1 MDDDEDESEK
11 DEESESVEEESQK
24 ADASE
29 ESGSGSEEE
38 VDEED
43 ESGDDSKEW
52 DEYCYVCNDGG
63 NMLCCEGC
71 TKVAHASCASLK
83 IAPKGAWHC
92 KDCAAKLVQKK
103 QASRAAATLANG
115 RAGTKGSSRDGHMPT
130 RTSSRSRRA
139 ASRK

>member
-1 MDDDEDESEK
+1 MDDDDESEQ
-11 DEESESVEEESQK
+11 DEGSESVEEDSQK
-24 ADASE
+24 ASASD
-29 ESGSGSEEE
+29 ESGSGSEE

-43 ESGDDSKEW
+43 ESDDDSKEW

-71 TKVAHASCASLK
+71 TKVAHPSCANLK

-92 KDCAAKLVQKK
+92 KDCAAKMAQKK

-139 ASRK
+139 ATRK

>member
-1 MDDDEDESEK
+1 MDDDDESEQ
-11 DEESESVEEESQK
+11 DEGSESVEEDSQK
-24 ADASE
+24 ASASD
-29 ESGSGSEEE
+29 ESGSGSEE

-43 ESGDDSKEW
+43 ESDDDSKEW

-71 TKVAHASCASLK
+71 TKVAHASCVNLK

-92 KDCAAKLVQKK
+92 KDCAAKMAQKK

-139 ASRK
+139 ATRK